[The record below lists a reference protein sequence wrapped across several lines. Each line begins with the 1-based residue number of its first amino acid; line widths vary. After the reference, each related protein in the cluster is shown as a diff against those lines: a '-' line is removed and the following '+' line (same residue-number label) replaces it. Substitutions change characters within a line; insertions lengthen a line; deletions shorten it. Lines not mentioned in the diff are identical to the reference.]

1 MKITEII
8 TLKSYNA
15 EHIEF
20 ELKKN
25 STCSANIDTK
35 LLTAPKGAW
44 LYFVITVQREEYTLQ
59 ATFVYYFE
67 SSHED
72 EKEIAKLKNCMQ
84 AIAFPFLRNFV
95 AQITGLAANEQTLL
109 PSIINFLE

>member
-20 ELKKN
+20 ELEKN
-25 STCSANIDTK
+25 KTSVANIDTK
-35 LLTAPKGAW
+35 LLIAPKEAW
-44 LYFVITVQREEYTLQ
+44 LYFVVTVKRESFTLK
-59 ATFVYYFE
+59 ATFVSYFE
-67 SSHED
+67 SSHDD
-72 EKEIAKLKNCMQ
+72 EIEIAKLKPNMQ

-95 AQITGLAANEQTLL
+95 AQLTGLAANERTLL
-109 PSIINFLE
+109 PSINFFE